1 MRSAPPAL
9 LPILRSQVAGN
20 LLALLYLHPED
31 EYSLT
36 EAASAIG
43 ASLNAVHY
51 EVSKLAEGSL
61 IRTRKRGNLRLIRAV
76 TDSPLSRPL
85 TDLLAVTYGPLP
97 VLGDLIA
104 GVTGITE
111 AYIYG
116 SWAARYSGEP
126 GPTPAD
132 VDVLVVG
139 MADPDDLDEVA
150 ERAQNTLRRPVN
162 IRRIRPETWT
172 ASNPADPFIRS
183 VKSRPLVT
191 IVGSARVLERTV
203 HEVGPRPSTR
213 PPTRPRSLPTT
224 SAKTRQPPKNSSTSP
239 LVS

>member
-1 MRSAPPAL
+1 MRSVPPAL
-9 LPILRSQVAGN
+9 LPILRSQVAGD

-51 EVSKLAEGSL
+51 EADKLSEGGL
-61 IRTRKRGNLRLIRAV
+61 ITTRKRGNLRLIRAV
-76 TDSPLSRPL
+76 TDSPLARPL

-97 VLGDLIA
+97 VLTDLVT
-104 GVTGITE
+104 GVGGITE

-116 SWAARYSGEP
+116 SWAARYHGEP
-126 GPTPAD
+126 GPTPVD

-139 MADPDDLDEVA
+139 SADPDDLDEIA
-150 ERAQNTLRRPVN
+150 DKARATLRRPVN
-162 IRRIRPETWT
+162 IRRIRPETWN
-172 ASNPADPFIRS
+172 ASDPSDPFIRS

-191 IVGSARVLERTV
+191 IVGSV
-203 HEVGPRPSTR
+203 
-213 PPTRPRSLPTT
+213 
-224 SAKTRQPPKNSSTSP
+224 
-239 LVS
+239 

>member
-1 MRSAPPAL
+1 MRSVPPPL
-9 LPILRSQVAGN
+9 LPILRSQVAGD

-36 EAASAIG
+36 EAASATG

-51 EVSKLAEGSL
+51 EADKLSAGGL

-76 TDSPLSRPL
+76 IDSPLTRPL

-97 VLGDLIA
+97 VLTDLLAEVAGIA
-104 GVTGITE
+104 E

-116 SWAARYSGEP
+116 SWAARYQGEP

-132 VDVLVVG
+132 VDVLVIG
-139 MADPDDLDEVA
+139 STDPDDLDEIA
-150 ERAQNTLRRPVN
+150 DKARDTLRRPVN
-162 IRRIRPETWT
+162 IRRIRPEIWN
-172 ASNPADPFIRS
+172 ASDPSDPFIES

-191 IVGSARVLERTV
+191 VVGS
-203 HEVGPRPSTR
+203 S
-213 PPTRPRSLPTT
+213 
-224 SAKTRQPPKNSSTSP
+224 
-239 LVS
+239 